1 MLVVRNGRRVAAAVG
16 ATPPRWGRLNS
27 PWHPAQATHP
37 ILKLLLQQ
45 NGCSR
50 LSLPPLSAFA
60 GLPVGGQLHGR
71 CFSNSGFNGHSDSNS
86 PAEGQDLLLGFQM
99 RLDAAPLDAEVAME
113 VFTELQQTGDDVQPS
128 NDLISTLLITLS
140 EQKRL
145 TDCLQVLDYSRGRD
159 VRPDSATYAIVLKEL
174 SIGKH
179 LEEVLQVFEAM
190 RHDTPIDDHWTWV
203 YTIALLAATE
213 LKRHDLVFQIFKSM
227 HKSGVDVSNSYLNVL
242 GTACKSKQHDLVFKV
257 LGQMLA
263 NDVYMTAAY
272 TSTLG
277 AASNTKQHELVCDI
291 LSYMVK
297 NAVHP
302 TVEMYDTV
310 LKSCARVGDV
320 KTALEIQR
328 VIQQRGLLM
337 TERTFYFLIRCATK
351 TAHWELALEVLT
363 NMQRQGLK
371 PTMSMYNVALM
382 ECVKRKQWGR
392 TVEFYDIMPPDLRAK
407 LDGWDLKA
415 VILGHT
421 KAGSEELKLR
431 AVEIFNEH
439 KENCDT
445 NEYTAALTILLETN
459 QLEAVL
465 VLVEDMKTR
474 GLPSTTATLRIEIL
488 AQIRSGAVGEADTL
502 LEASAKR
509 MRDSRDC
516 YQELI
521 RFYSGER
528 QDLEKVERL
537 QKRMAQHNSGV
548 KLRE

>member
-1 MLVVRNGRRVAAAVG
+1 MLVARKGRRVAAAAG
-16 ATPPRWGRLNS
+16 ATLPRWGRLNS
-27 PWHPAQATHP
+27 QGRSAQAALP
-37 ILKLLLQQ
+37 VLKILLQQ

-50 LSLPPLSAFA
+50 PSLPPLSAFA
-60 GLPVGGQLHGR
+60 GLPFGVQPYGR
-71 CFSNSGFNGHSDSNS
+71 CFSNSGFNGHSDNNS
-86 PAEGQDLLLGFQM
+86 PAEGQDLLCAFQM

-113 VFTELQQTGDDVQPS
+113 VFTELQQTGDDVQLS
-128 NDLISTLLITLS
+128 TDLISALLITLS

-145 TDCLQVLDYSRGRD
+145 TDCLQVLDYSRERD
-159 VRPDSATYAIVLKEL
+159 VRPDTATYAIVLKEL
-174 SIGKH
+174 SIARQ
-179 LEEVLQVFEAM
+179 LEEVLQVFEAI
-190 RHDTPIDDHWTWV
+190 RHDTAIDDHWTWV

-213 LKRHDLVFQIFKSM
+213 LKRHDLVFQIFKNM
-227 HKSGVDVSNSYLNVL
+227 HESGVDASNSYLNAL

-257 LGQMLA
+257 LDQMLA
-263 NDVYMTAAY
+263 NDVYMTTAY

-277 AASNTKQHELVCDI
+277 AASNTKQHELVCEI

-297 NAVHP
+297 NAVNP
-302 TVEMYDTV
+302 TVEMYDTA

-351 TAHWELALEVLT
+351 TAQWELALEVLIK
-363 NMQRQGLK
+363 MQRQGLK
-371 PTMSMYNVALM
+371 PTMSMYKVALM

-392 TVEFYDIMPPDLRAK
+392 TVDFYDTMPPDLRAE
-407 LDGWDLKA
+407 LDGWNLKA

-421 KAGSEELKLR
+421 KAGSEDLKLR
-431 AVEIFNEH
+431 AVEIFNDH
-439 KENCDT
+439 KEKCDT
-445 NEYTAALTILLETN
+445 NAYTAALTILLETN

-465 VLVEDMKTR
+465 ILVEEMKTR
-474 GLPSTTATLRIEIL
+474 GLPSTTATLRVEIL
-488 AQIRSGAVGEADTL
+488 AQIRSGAVDEAEKL

-521 RFYSGER
+521 GFYSGER
-528 QDLEKVERL
+528 QDLEKVGHL
-537 QKRMAQHNSGV
+537 QKRMEQRNSGV
-548 KLRE
+548 KLRK